1 MNFRDISAS
10 AVTLVCVLF
19 IFNALVV
26 HKTVG
31 RHLDASYKLFKYR
44 NLLQTA
50 KEINDIADETI
61 EEFKAKSLFGY
72 HVKRPMLVCNVIYKN
87 LKLTER
93 EKLIVN
99 EKKIRVF
106 LKPLTKVTADIKKQ
120 PNATHFLNDL
130 MLLRY
135 KVIDLILTVKY
146 VERHLHNDI
155 PQSSNTKTRQASGPP
170 YQTPSNI
177 SLGNKIVS
185 LLQCF
190 RQELFYSARF
200 YQDKVKELK
209 NAKYV

>member
-1 MNFRDISAS
+1 ISAS

-19 IFNALVV
+19 IFNVLV

-31 RHLDASYKLFKYR
+31 RPLNASYKLFKYK

-61 EEFKAKSLFGY
+61 EEF
-72 HVKRPMLVCNVIYKN
+72 
-87 LKLTER
+87 ER

-155 PQSSNTKTRQASGPP
+155 PQSNNTKTRQASGPP

-209 NAKYV
+209 NA